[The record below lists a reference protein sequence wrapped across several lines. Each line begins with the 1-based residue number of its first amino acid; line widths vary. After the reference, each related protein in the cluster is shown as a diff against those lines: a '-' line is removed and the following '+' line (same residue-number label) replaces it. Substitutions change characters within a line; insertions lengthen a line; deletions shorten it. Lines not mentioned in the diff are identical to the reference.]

1 MNGNID
7 INKIIVSNKVL
18 FGKRGFKYFIAY
30 KDDRKVT
37 LFCIM
42 LPQTSAYRKD
52 FDEFNYVFFDKRLEK
67 YNRRQKHIKKGF
79 DSELYK
85 MKNI

>member
-1 MNGNID
+1 MVKAVLNILLLTKMMEKLD
-7 INKIIVSNKVL
+7 L
-18 FGKRGFKYFIAY
+18 
-30 KDDRKVT
+30 
-37 LFCIM
+37 CIM
-42 LPQTSAYRKD
+42 FPQMSAYRKD

>member
-1 MNGNID
+1 MVKEVLNILLLTKMMEKLD
-7 INKIIVSNKVL
+7 L
-18 FGKRGFKYFIAY
+18 
-30 KDDRKVT
+30 
-37 LFCIM
+37 CIM
-42 LPQTSAYRKD
+42 FPQMSAHRKD